1 MKILIISYSY
11 TPDLTPRA
19 FRWAALAAQL
29 AQLGHEVHVLCAAR
43 QSNGTQAPSD
53 GVEVHRVRDW
63 LLNASARVTPTDPL
77 VPVKTSSGILA
88 SARAFIRK
96 GVRSLWRFTHW
107 PDYACGW
114 VLPATKAARNLCD
127 QHRFDWVIS
136 VSHPFTGHVVGWLC
150 RANHRGA
157 RWLVDIGDPFH
168 LMKEPSPNN
177 MKLYG
182 GLNRWVEGRI
192 VASADAISV
201 TTESTRDMYIRY
213 FNVPAA
219 KVQVM
224 PPLLT
229 LPQRAAATV
238 SGKGDGL
245 RLVFVGTLYRK
256 LRSPRYMLACFEA
269 LIDRLPAHK
278 LELHIYGAINDCAD
292 EIAQC
297 PEVAKRSL
305 TVHGMVDRSEV
316 HKAMLDA
323 DILINIGNEST
334 SQLASKVIEYIAVA
348 KPILNLVSIENDT
361 SVQALAAYP
370 AVLTVM
376 RSEAPPAR
384 SDISRIFEFIFNPPS
399 VRGEDVEKILYPY
412 SAANVAKLYAERL
425 TQETARHDTT
435 DA

>member
-29 AQLGHEVHVLCAAR
+29 SQMGHEVHVLCAAR
-43 QSNGTQAPSD
+43 QSDVTQAPSD
-53 GVEVHRVRDW
+53 GVRVHRVKDW

-77 VPVKTSSGILA
+77 APVKTSSGILA
-88 SARAFIRK
+88 SARTFIRK

-114 VLPATKAARNLCD
+114 VLPATRAARTLCEH
-127 QHRFDWVIS
+127 HRFDWVIS

-150 RANHRGA
+150 RANRRGA
-157 RWLVDIGDPFH
+157 RWLLDIGDPFH

-182 GLNRWVEGRI
+182 WLNRWVEGRI
-192 VASADAISV
+192 VANADAISV
-201 TTESTRDMYIRY
+201 TTEVTREMYTRY
-213 FNVPAA
+213 FRLPAA
-219 KVQVM
+219 KIQVM

-229 LPQRAAATV
+229 LPRQMAAAQ
-238 SGKGDGL
+238 SNQRNEL

-269 LIDRLPAHK
+269 LIAMLPERK

-297 PEVAKRSL
+297 PEVVKRSL
-305 TVHGMVDRSEV
+305 IVHGMVERAEV
-316 HKAMLDA
+316 HNAMRDA

-334 SQLASKVIEYIAVA
+334 AQLASKVIEYIAVG
-348 KPILNLVSIENDT
+348 KPILNLVSIEKDT

-370 AVLTVM
+370 AVLTIM
-376 RSEAPPAR
+376 RTEAPPALSEITR
-384 SDISRIFEFIFNPPS
+384 ISEFILNPPS

-412 SAANVAKLYAERL
+412 SAANVARLYADLL
-425 TQETARHDTT
+425 TRGAAQT
-435 DA
+435 